1 MKPNKHYFIE
11 LEPENFDILCEDGNI
26 SQNNQKYVLKKNLD
40 NFSEDTKLYWKCF
53 LQTILG
59 EDRTSYINDI
69 LLDAFCSATEVFL
82 FKSRTFVKKAL
93 KDKEHFSDIKTDFLL
108 DFKEK
113 DLYEYLK
120 AVDKKHVS
128 KNVISMFN
136 QKQNILNIKKGYIR
150 NGKLRKDGFQEKELE
165 LIGHLEENLLYIKYH
180 HSCFIDDLEY
190 GRILRLSSCVLN
202 NQNKTLS
209 FNLICRNQNL
219 LNVRKLM
226 QKILP
231 NKAYYEFD
239 LQDFNSYFNSIEYD
253 ELDELIE
260 IVQKENKKV

>member
-11 LEPENFDILCEDGNI
+11 LEPENFDILCEEGNI
-26 SQNNQKYVLKKNLD
+26 SQTNQKDILKKILD
-40 NFSEDTKLYWKCF
+40 NFSEDAKIAWKYW
-53 LQTILG
+53 LQKILDKNTTPNKNDTLC
-59 EDRTSYINDI
+59 ED
-69 LLDAFCSATEVFL
+69 FCSATEVFL

-93 KDKEHFSDIKTDFLL
+93 KDKEHFSDIKTDILV

-113 DLYEYLK
+113 DLYKYLK
-120 AVDKKHVS
+120 TIYKEQLP
-128 KNVISMFN
+128 KNAINSFN
-136 QKQNILNIKKGYIR
+136 EKQNILNIKKGYMCNR
-150 NGKLRKDGFQEKELE
+150 KLRKDGFQEKELV
-165 LIGHLEENLLYIKYH
+165 LIGHLGENLLYIKYH
-180 HSCFIDDLEY
+180 HSCFIDDLEC

-260 IVQKENKKV
+260 IVRKEDKKV